1 MGFGVEN
8 HHVRLPGDGDLARPL
23 GAVEGPDG
31 HVPLHRLNVSQVTVN
46 YYNILARG
54 IDLHVHVCMVDN
66 DNMCRAIRVNKR
78 ISVAS
83 Y

>member
-8 HHVRLPGDGDLARPL
+8 HHVCLPGNGDLACPL

-31 HVPLHRLNVSQVTVN
+31 HVPLHRLDVRQVTVD

-54 IDLHVHVCMVDN
+54 IDLHDIVHVCMMNN
-66 DNMCRAIRVNKR
+66 DDIMCTSMRG
-78 ISVAS
+78 
-83 Y
+83 